1 MSQMALPF
9 DWPAAESADNFIVT
23 AANRTAVEHLE
34 SPGRWPVKATLLTG
48 PRKSG
53 RSLLARIFAAQSNGL
68 IIDDAELLPEA
79 DIFHRWNL
87 AQEEHRPLL
96 IVMLERGAPWRARLP
111 DLASRMAVTPVIHIE
126 EPDDVLFGLLIEKLM
141 AQRGLAIAPEVVAYL
156 RARAERSYVA
166 LNRLVD
172 ALDATALS
180 RRRAITTRLAKDVLE
195 ALGMT
200 PVDRP
205 LPNLLDG

>member
-9 DWPAAESADNFIVT
+9 DWPAAETADNFIVT
-23 AANRTAVEHLE
+23 AANREAVEHLE
-34 SPGRWPVKATLLTG
+34 APGRWPVRATLLTG

-53 RSLLARIFAAQSNGL
+53 RSLLARIFAAQSGGA
-68 IIDDAELLPEA
+68 IIDDAETLADA

-87 AQEEHRPLL
+87 AQEDRRPLL
-96 IVMLERGAPWRARLP
+96 IVMLERTPPWKARLP
-111 DLASRMAVTPVIHIE
+111 DLATRMSVTPRITIA
-126 EPDDVLFGLLIEKLM
+126 EPDDLLFGMLLEKLL
-141 AQRGLAIAPEVVAYL
+141 AQRGLAIAPDVTRYL
-156 RARAERSYVA
+156 TARAERSYVA
-166 LNRLVD
+166 LHRLVD

-180 RRRAITTRLAKDVLE
+180 RRRPITTRLARDVLE

-200 PVDRP
+200 PLERP